1 VIKAHWASQIA
12 MSFIVELVIRGI
24 DRVGLVNDVT
34 RIISDELQVNIT
46 ALSIGVKEGLF
57 EGKISLMIQDTN
69 HLESL
74 VTELEQVTGVIEVAR
89 EEI

>member
-1 VIKAHWASQIA
+1 

-34 RIISDELQVNIT
+34 RVISDELQVNIT

-74 VTELEQVTGVIEVAR
+74 VGELEQVSGVIEVAR

>member
-1 VIKAHWASQIA
+1 MIKAQWTSQIA

-34 RIISDELQVNIT
+34 RVISDELQVNIT

-74 VTELEQVTGVIEVAR
+74 VVELEQVTGVIEVAR

>member
-1 VIKAHWASQIA
+1 MIK
-12 MSFIVELVIRGI
+12 
-24 DRVGLVNDVT
+24 
-34 RIISDELQVNIT
+34 
-46 ALSIGVKEGLF
+46 
-57 EGKISLMIQDTN
+57 DTN

>member
-1 VIKAHWASQIA
+1 
-12 MSFIVELVIRGI
+12 
-24 DRVGLVNDVT
+24 
-34 RIISDELQVNIT
+34 
-46 ALSIGVKEGLF
+46 VKEGLF

>member
-1 VIKAHWASQIA
+1 
-12 MSFIVELVIRGI
+12 
-24 DRVGLVNDVT
+24 
-34 RIISDELQVNIT
+34 
-46 ALSIGVKEGLF
+46 VKEGLF

-74 VTELEQVTGVIEVAR
+74 VAELEQVTGVIEVAR